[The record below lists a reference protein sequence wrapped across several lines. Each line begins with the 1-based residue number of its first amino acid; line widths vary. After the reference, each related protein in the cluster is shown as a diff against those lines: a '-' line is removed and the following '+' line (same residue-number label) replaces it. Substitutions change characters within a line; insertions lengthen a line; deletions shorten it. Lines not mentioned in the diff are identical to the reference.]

1 MIFSW
6 FKRRRRKK
14 LLAEPFP
21 EAWLDYIEPNVP
33 AYAHLNDKEQTK
45 MRNDLRILV
54 AEKDWE
60 GCGGLEMTD
69 EIKVTIA
76 AQASLLLLG
85 LKHDYFPSVL
95 SVLVYPD
102 SYRSQ
107 GGIGQDGLFHTGTEN
122 LGEAWYR
129 GPVILSWEEVRIG
142 GTDYRDGRNVV
153 LHEFA
158 HQLDFADG
166 TINGTPPLETND
178 MYGRWREV
186 MTAEYEQLVHD
197 AQTGGYTVLDYY
209 GATNA
214 AEFFAVT
221 TECFFERPGEMRR
234 GHPELYALLSD
245 YYHQDPASRFYW

>member
-1 MIFSW
+1 MFFSW
-6 FKRRRRKK
+6 FKNRRRKK

-21 EAWLDYIEPNVP
+21 QEWLESLESNVP
-33 AYAHLNDKEQTK
+33 VYAYLSDPDQSKL
-45 MRNDLRILV
+45 RDDLRILV
-54 AEKDWE
+54 AEKDWV

-85 LKHDYFPSVL
+85 LKDDYFPNVL

-107 GGIGQDGLFHTGTEN
+107 GGYGEDGLMHTGTEN

-142 GTDYRDGRNVV
+142 GSDYKDGRNVV

-158 HQLDFADG
+158 HQLDFSDG
-166 TINGTPPLETND
+166 EINGTPPLATDD
-178 MYGRWREV
+178 MYRRWREI
-186 MTAEYEQLVHD
+186 MTPEYEQLVQD
-197 AQTGGYTVLDYY
+197 AETGGYTVLDYY

-214 AEFFAVT
+214 AEFFAVI
-221 TECFFERPGEMRR
+221 TECFFERAEDMRR
-234 GHPELYALLSD
+234 GHPEMYQLLCD
-245 YYHQDPASRFYW
+245 YYHQDPAARY